1 MKRTPFLRLVIAA
14 MLGVGTSVAPL
25 VLLMFGI
32 IQFNIIRLV
41 GESQVTATFGI
52 CAGIASF
59 AIVFLNPLGGWIA
72 DHTYVTIGRRRF
84 WILVG
89 SLGGCVCMY
98 LFSQAENIPQL
109 TIGWIAAQFF
119 YSMVTTACFSIVPE
133 QVDQEKFGRVSGFI
147 GAAPP
152 VFVMLG
158 SMIVMGYFSEVS
170 VQNKIIMIAVAQVV
184 AGLIAAIMII
194 EPPSRKPEITHA
206 EENISN
212 SVQKDSFYPSIK
224 KYPEYTLA
232 LLTKLFIN
240 FTNAG
245 LSMTTLFYIARFHMD
260 EKSIFELNA
269 LMSTGIALMVLS
281 GILGGF
287 LSDKVKKQKPFVILS
302 ALITGLCMIAFAFS
316 HNITLVIIANFIFN
330 FGFGMYNA
338 VDNAL
343 VNRILPS
350 KKNYAK
356 DISIMNVTTN
366 LTSSLV
372 NFMAPA
378 IISLG
383 VFLLNDDG
391 YTFFFL
397 VLACFAILSALVVFP
412 IPEIGSP
419 LKRDLVKEKI
429 NSEDT
434 VSYEEKESE
443 ETKVAI

>member
-14 MLGVGTSVAPL
+14 MLGVGTSIAPL

-41 GESQVTATFGI
+41 GESQVTQTFGI

-59 AIVFLNPLGGWIA
+59 AIVILSPFGGWIA
-72 DHTYVTIGRRRF
+72 DRTYVSMGRRRF
-84 WILVG
+84 WIFIG
-89 SLGGCVCMY
+89 SLCGCFCMY
-98 LFSQAENIPQL
+98 LFANSESLAML
-109 TIGWIAAQFF
+109 TVSWIAAQFF
-119 YSMVTTACFSIVPE
+119 YGMVSTSCFSIVPE
-133 QVDQEKFGRVSGFI
+133 QIDQERFGRVSGMI

-152 VFVMLG
+152 IFVMLG
-158 SMIVMGYFSEVS
+158 SMVVMGYFSEVP
-170 VQNKIIMIAVAQVV
+170 VHDKILMIAGAQVI
-184 AGLIAAIMII
+184 AGLITTLLII
-194 EPPSRKPEITHA
+194 DPPFKKKELDSFSESKTE
-206 EENISN
+206 
-212 SVQKDSFYPSIK
+212 VKQKDSFYPSIK

-245 LSMTTLFYIARFHMD
+245 LSMTTLFYIARFNMD

-269 LMSTGIALMVLS
+269 LMSSGIALMVLS
-281 GILGGF
+281 GVLGGF

-302 ALITGLCMIAFAFS
+302 ALITGLCMVAFAFS
-316 HNITLVIIANFIFN
+316 HNITLVIVANFIFN
-330 FGFGMYNA
+330 FGFGMYGA

-350 KKNYAK
+350 KENYAK

-383 VFLLNDDG
+383 MFLLNDDG

-397 VLACFAILSALVVFP
+397 VLAGFDILSAVVVFP

-419 LKRDLVKEKI
+419 LKRDIMNQDSVDYSDIEKDTEKEKI
-429 NSEDT
+429 L
-434 VSYEEKESE
+434 
-443 ETKVAI
+443 I

>member
-1 MKRTPFLRLVIAA
+1 MKRTPFLRLVVAA
-14 MLGVGTSVAPL
+14 MLGVGTSIAPL

-41 GESQVTATFGI
+41 GESQVTETFGV
-52 CAGIASF
+52 CAGIGSF
-59 AIVFLNPLGGWIA
+59 AIVILSPLGGWIS
-72 DHTYVTIGRRRF
+72 DRTYVSMGRRRF

-89 SLGGCVCMY
+89 SVCGSSCMY
-98 LFSQAENIPQL
+98 LFAKSESIAML
-109 TIGWIAAQFF
+109 TASWIAAQFF
-119 YSMVTTACFSIVPE
+119 YGMVTTSCFSVVPE
-133 QVDQEKFGRVSGFI
+133 QVDQEKFGRVSGLV

-152 VFVMLG
+152 LFVMLG
-158 SMIVMGYFSEVS
+158 SMVVMGYFSAAPI
-170 VQNKIIMIAVAQVV
+170 QDKILMIAGTQIV
-184 AGLIAAIMII
+184 AGIITVLMII
-194 EPPSRKPEITHA
+194 EPPTEKPEIDHTADA
-206 EENISN
+206 ENKSAKKE
-212 SVQKDSFYPSIK
+212 SFYPSIK

-269 LMSTGIALMVLS
+269 LMSSGIALMVAS

-302 ALITGLCMIAFAFS
+302 ALVTGLCMVAFAFS
-316 HNITLVIIANFIFN
+316 HNVTLIIVANFIFN

-356 DISIMNVTTN
+356 DISIMNVTTQ

-372 NFMAPA
+372 NFIAPVLIA
-378 IISLG
+378 VGASMFG
-383 VFLLNDDG
+383 DDG

-397 VLACFAILSALVVFP
+397 VLAGFAILSAIVVFP

-419 LKRDLVKEKI
+419 LKRDLHKEGNEYSENADEEQI
-429 NSEDT
+429 QSEDG
-434 VSYEEKESE
+434 K
-443 ETKVAI
+443 ALI